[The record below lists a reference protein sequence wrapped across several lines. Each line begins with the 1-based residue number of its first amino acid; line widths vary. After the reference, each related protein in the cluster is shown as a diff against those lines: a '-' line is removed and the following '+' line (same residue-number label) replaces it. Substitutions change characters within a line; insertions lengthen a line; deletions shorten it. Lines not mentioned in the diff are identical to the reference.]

1 MLLRQVLRHTRQLP
15 QLPVDL
21 TVHLFPQTM
30 ELGTT
35 NEVRTVGDAVRTV
48 RDEVRT
54 VRDAVCTVG
63 VLTYIQVAPP
73 RLLVVFHE

>member
-1 MLLRQVLRHTRQLP
+1 M
-15 QLPVDL
+15 DL
-21 TVHLFPQTM
+21 TIHLFPQTM

-35 NEVRTVGDAVRTV
+35 NEVRTVGDEVRTVGDEVRTVGDEVRTV

-54 VRDAVCTVG
+54 VGDAVRTVG